1 MAPMLA
7 AVCDG
12 DPALFIR
19 LPPGTPFAA
28 ADGTGEHEYGH
39 QLARHFQTVSRA
51 DGACKSYQELTELGK
66 ALVKFFGVLW
76 AW

>member
-12 DPALFIR
+12 NPALFIR